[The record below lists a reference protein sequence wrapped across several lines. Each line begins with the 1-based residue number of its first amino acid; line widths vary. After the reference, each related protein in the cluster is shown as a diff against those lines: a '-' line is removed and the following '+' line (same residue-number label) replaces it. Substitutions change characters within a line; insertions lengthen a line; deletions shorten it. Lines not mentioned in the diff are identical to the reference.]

1 MKKVMIYLLCVALLL
16 TVVNCPMIQV
26 EAEQTN
32 NYELIE
38 GVDYNYY
45 VLENGT
51 IEIAKYKGSENEL
64 TIPNE
69 IDNKSVTSIGESAFR
84 ICSNLAS
91 ITIPDSVTDINGNPF
106 VVCKAHIV
114 ISPDN
119 QNLAII
125 DNVLFNKA
133 EKKLISYPYGAAATA
148 YEIPEGIISIG
159 DSAFYSCKSLTSI
172 TLPDS
177 VTSIGDEAFS
187 LCESLTSITIPDG
200 VTSIGD
206 EAFCSC
212 ESLTSITIPD
222 SVTSIGDDAFSWC
235 YSLTSI
241 TIPDSVTSI
250 GDRAFSRCYSLTSIT
265 IPDSVTSI
273 GDSAF
278 YGCESLTLTV
288 GHDSYAMQYAKENG
302 LNYQYSDALD

>member
-16 TVVNCPMIQV
+16 TVVNCPMIQA

-38 GVDYNYY
+38 GVDYDYY

-69 IDNKSVTSIGESAFR
+69 IDNKSVTSIGDLAF
-84 ICSNLAS
+84 LW
-91 ITIPDSVTDINGNPF
+91 
-106 VVCKAHIV
+106 
-114 ISPDN
+114 
-119 QNLAII
+119 
-125 DNVLFNKA
+125 
-133 EKKLISYPYGAAATA
+133 
-148 YEIPEGIISIG
+148 
-159 DSAFYSCKSLTSI
+159 
-172 TLPDS
+172 
-177 VTSIGDEAFS
+177 
-187 LCESLTSITIPDG
+187 
-200 VTSIGD
+200 
-206 EAFCSC
+206 C

-222 SVTSIGDDAFSWC
+222 SVTSIGDEAFYRCKSLTSITIPDSVTSIGAWAFASC

-250 GDRAFSRCYSLTSIT
+250 GDGAFMYCDSLTSIT

-273 GDSAF
+273 GDGAFFYCTSLTSLTLPDSVTSIGKSAF
-278 YGCESLTLTV
+278 SYCNSLTLTV
-288 GHDSYAMQYAKENG
+288 ERDSYAAQYAKENG
-302 LNYQYSDALD
+302 LTYQYPDALDWLNN